1 MLRNL
6 TLRNWYGFCHYASM
20 QHTLMPHPSSM
31 AYSSVISDDDPAN
44 NSYKRQP
51 YVDEKDILNELS
63 DLLAVPQGIPV
74 PYLFKVSHAT
84 TSTPQPR
91 AVDMFLS
98 PEEKLRGVFLQKLK
112 GRTAIECALNNAGI
126 DLTEDII
133 ARVVNKGN
141 LGGEAMVIFFRW
153 AIRHPS
159 IKQDTDCYN
168 LIIKALGRRK
178 YFDYMEK
185 MLCEMGSN
193 GIRPSLV
200 TLSIVLDSFLRARH
214 VSKAIE
220 FFGRLG
226 GFGWEPNTET
236 LNVLLQCLC
245 QRFHVGAA
253 NRFLNSVKDRIP
265 FNATTY
271 NTIISGW
278 SKSGRVGEIK
288 RVLEGMSADG
298 FSPDFFTFSYLIEGF
313 GRAGQIDEAVEIFS
327 GVKEKCCGVDVS
339 VYNAIITN
347 FAMVGDFDSC
357 MTYYKNMLSEKCDPN
372 VDTYTNLIS
381 AFLKARKV
389 ADALEMF
396 DEMLS
401 RELVPSTGIITS
413 FVEPLCSYGPP
424 YAAMMI
430 YKKAKKAGCK
440 ISLTAYKSLL
450 MRLSRFGKCGM
461 MLNLWEEMQESGH
474 SSDIE
479 VYEYIINGLCNIG
492 QLDNAV
498 LVMDESLR
506 KGFCPSRLIWS
517 KLNNKLMASNQVE
530 KAYKLF
536 LKIKDARRH
545 ENARRYWR
553 ANGWHF

>member
-1 MLRNL
+1 MFQKLVRTLHRSDKVYQKPRTFARRTVVAVEPAQPSMVQGGISPVWNRGANGLGSPTGDGDSPSILDDRELKMLARQSILEELAMLRNL

-327 GVKEKCCGVDVS
+327 G
-339 VYNAIITN
+339 
-347 FAMVGDFDSC
+347 
-357 MTYYKNMLSEKCDPN
+357 
-372 VDTYTNLIS
+372 
-381 AFLKARKV
+381 
-389 ADALEMF
+389 
-396 DEMLS
+396 
-401 RELVPSTGIITS
+401 
-413 FVEPLCSYGPP
+413 
-424 YAAMMI
+424 
-430 YKKAKKAGCK
+430 
-440 ISLTAYKSLL
+440 
-450 MRLSRFGKCGM
+450 
-461 MLNLWEEMQESGH
+461 
-474 SSDIE
+474 
-479 VYEYIINGLCNIG
+479 
-492 QLDNAV
+492 
-498 LVMDESLR
+498 
-506 KGFCPSRLIWS
+506 
-517 KLNNKLMASNQVE
+517 
-530 KAYKLF
+530 
-536 LKIKDARRH
+536 
-545 ENARRYWR
+545 
-553 ANGWHF
+553 